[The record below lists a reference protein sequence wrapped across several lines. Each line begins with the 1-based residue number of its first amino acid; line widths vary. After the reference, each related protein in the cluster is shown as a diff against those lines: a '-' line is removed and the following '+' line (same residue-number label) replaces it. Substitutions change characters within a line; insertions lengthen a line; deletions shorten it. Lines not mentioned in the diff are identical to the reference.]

1 MLEDLFT
8 VYANIVKLETN
19 VCSKQI
25 RKMLDNV
32 HTNNIH
38 EKWIIEMCYSFYNL
52 GVSNKLN

>member
-8 VYANIVKLETN
+8 VNANTDKSDKNI
-19 VCSKQI
+19 CSEQM
-25 RKMLDNV
+25 RKMLDKVN
-32 HTNNIH
+32 TNNIH